1 MSGDITGALPYT
13 ITVGGKFTVGRKER
27 EKDCVNNNIVL
38 HSPNTNVLTNMELI
52 IYVSVG
58 GRK

>member
-27 EKDCVNNNIVL
+27 EKDNVNIF
-38 HSPNTNVLTNMELI
+38 LTQTKTVPEQQ
-52 IYVSVG
+52 
-58 GRK
+58 

>member
-27 EKDCVNNNIVL
+27 EKDCVNNSITQMYLN
-38 HSPNTNVLTNMELI
+38 NMELV